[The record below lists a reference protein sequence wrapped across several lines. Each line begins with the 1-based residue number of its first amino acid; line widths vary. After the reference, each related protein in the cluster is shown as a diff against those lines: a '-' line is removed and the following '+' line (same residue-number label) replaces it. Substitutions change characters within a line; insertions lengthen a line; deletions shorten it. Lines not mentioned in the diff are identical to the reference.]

1 MLERLLLSMVV
12 AGGGLGMAPPPAVAQ
27 PAGEKPV
34 FLACYVFNPGRDV
47 SAIAFMPYQTTASA
61 LKGVDVEA
69 KAAKTG
75 VQSAAPYRTARCA
88 RFDTA
93 DEGLQWYRQSGYHM
107 LNRMGYPKGFWPEP
121 AAAPPKPSGPP
132 KWAVCTLE
140 TSGGVGTKLAMFV
153 FEPFQ
158 VAAARAPIPRDVGML
173 FHHEVGAGTVVS
185 GYQPFNG
192 NGSGSCNYHDDEAS
206 ARARRDRWLQ
216 NRDYGIVKF
225 VAWRPSADLTG
236 LGAASGPAR
245 VTGTAGGPG
254 DPKSTS
260 GVTVTKADTSL
271 REAGKAWDE
280 QVRKALAE
288 EARKKVELAA
298 RSVQADTKG
307 RQELEAFFKAR
318 RGNRGNA
325 Q

>member
-1 MLERLLLSMVV
+1 MLARAAFSM
-12 AGGGLGMAPPPAVAQ
+12 AIALGGLGGAAPPALAQ
-27 PAGEKPV
+27 PAAEKPV
-34 FLACYVFNPGRDV
+34 FLACFAFNPSGDRL
-47 SAIAFMPYQTTASA
+47 AIAFMPHQTTAGA
-61 LKGVDVEA
+61 LKGVDPEA
-69 KAAKTG
+69 KI
-75 VQSAAPYRTARCA
+75 RTSGIQATSKYPAARCN

-93 DEGLQWYRQSGYHM
+93 DQALQWYRESGYAM
-107 LNRMGYPKGFWPEP
+107 INRLGYPKDFWPEP
-121 AAAPPKPSGPP
+121 QKAAPAPSGPP

-158 VAAARAPIPRDVGML
+158 VAAAKAPISRDVGML

-185 GYQPFNG
+185 GYKPFNG
-192 NGSGSCNYHDDEAS
+192 NGSGSCNYYDDEAS

-225 VAWRPSADLTG
+225 VAWRPSADLIG
-236 LGAASGPAR
+236 LGAASGPAK

-254 DPKSTS
+254 DPNSSS

-280 QVRKALAE
+280 QVRKTLAE
-288 EARKKVELAA
+288 EARKKVALAA
-298 RSVQADTKG
+298 RNVQADTKG